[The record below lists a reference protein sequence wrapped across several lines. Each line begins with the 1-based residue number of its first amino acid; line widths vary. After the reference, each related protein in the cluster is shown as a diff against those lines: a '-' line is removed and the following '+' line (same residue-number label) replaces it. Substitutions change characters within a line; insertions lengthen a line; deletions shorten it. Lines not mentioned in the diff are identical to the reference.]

1 MPGSR
6 HALRILDIDFTTGTT
21 NNDIFEVD
29 ALTFY
34 RDAQSRSASLGFSVD
49 AVVSNL
55 EGGTTQALNAGV
67 DLVSLEAWIW
77 LSETIPPPSVIIL
90 DLATTAS

>member
-6 HALRILDIDFTTGTT
+6 HALRILDIDFTTD
-21 NNDIFEVD
+21 NSDNDIFDVD

-49 AVVSNL
+49 AVQSDG
-55 EGGTTQALNAGV
+55 EGGTTSALNDGGDRASNEV
-67 DLVSLEAWIW
+67 WIW

-90 DLATTAS
+90 DQATQS